1 MTQTAFEPD
10 LAPLDN
16 EATTENEPKTD
27 HGHVFAPAALPG
39 AAIAGGVLGLAFIA
53 LGAVAVRDIA
63 VNANWLDGRAWSVT
77 AAEWIADLQWQNWMW
92 PAAIGAIILGL
103 LLLWIAIKPRRR
115 THLELAGGD
124 GMWTRP
130 GDVARRCSAAVS
142 DLPGVLDADTVV
154 TRRKITCTVGV
165 RAQVADRALIDTA
178 VATVAADLRSS
189 PKVVV
194 RLRERGTRSIR

>member
-1 MTQTAFEPD
+1 MTTHAEVAPDHATLDSERTGEP
-10 LAPLDN
+10 
-16 EATTENEPKTD
+16 
-27 HGHVFAPAALPG
+27 GHVFPPAALPG
-39 AAIAGGVLGLAFIA
+39 AAIAGAALGLAFIA

-77 AAEWIADLQWQNWMW
+77 AAV
-92 PAAIGAIILGL
+92 GAILLGL
-103 LLLWIAIKPRRR
+103 FLVWIAIKPRRR

-154 TRRKITCTVGV
+154 TRRKMTCTVGV
-165 RAQVADRALIDTA
+165 RTQVADRALIETTVDS
-178 VATVAADLRSS
+178 VAADLQS
-189 PKVVV
+189 PPRVVV
-194 RLRERGTRSIR
+194 RLRERGTRSVR